1 MQIPDN
7 VTPLD
12 QTRSDQDRAWNEK
25 KKERTRTLLTDA
37 AIRLMAAR
45 GIDAVTINDIA
56 VEASVAP
63 GTFYNYFAS
72 LDALLEEL
80 VQVVVES
87 VDAISAR
94 RVLARDPGSRL
105 ARVLRG
111 HLARA
116 EEDPNDSRLLVH
128 FANRMQPA
136 IRAALL
142 RGLEDDIIDG
152 IGKGQFSAEAD
163 EAAPD
168 LVFGALLVGIQR
180 VADGHVRKDYHHH
193 LTANILRGL
202 GMVSAAAL
210 DRAQRGI

>member
-37 AIRLMAAR
+37 AIRLMATR
-45 GIDAVTINDIA
+45 GIDAVTVNDIA
-56 VEASVAP
+56 VEASLAP
-63 GTFYNYFAS
+63 GTFYNYFPS
-72 LDALLEEL
+72 LDALQEEL
-80 VQVVVES
+80 VQFVIENIET
-87 VDAISAR
+87 ISGR
-94 RVLARDPGSRL
+94 RTLARDPGSRL

-111 HLARA
+111 HLKRA
-116 EEDPNDSRLLVH
+116 ADEPNEGRLLVQ
-128 FANRMQPA
+128 FVNRMQPA
-136 IRAALL
+136 IRAALV
-142 RGLEDDIIDG
+142 RGLADDIHEG

-163 EAAPD
+163 QAAPD
-168 LVFGALLVGIQR
+168 LVVGALLAGIQR
-180 VADGHVRKDYHHH
+180 VAEGNVQKDYHHH

-210 DRAQRGI
+210 DRVQRGI